1 MSRFRLTHWM
11 VTAGGVCA
19 LLLGAAAVQAQ
30 QYDNPQP
37 YDQSQGYDNADQAPG
52 RVARLAYL
60 SGQVQFA
67 PAGED
72 DWGSVEINRP
82 MVIGDRLLT
91 GDDGRAV
98 LELGDA
104 SIRIDNGSAFDFLDL
119 DQDNVQI
126 ELSQGTLNLAVRQL
140 DEGANFEVDTPTVA
154 CTAAQPGMCVL

>member
-1 MSRFRLTHWM
+1 MSRFHMMRWM
-11 VTAGGVCA
+11 SIAGGVCA
-19 LLLGAAAVQAQ
+19 LLLGATAAQAQ
-30 QYDNPQP
+30 QYDDSQS
-37 YDQSQGYDNADQAPG
+37 YDTSQNYDTAEQAPG

-67 PAGED
+67 PAGEN
-72 DWGSVEINRP
+72 DWGSIEVNRP

-104 SIRIDNGSAFDFLDL
+104 AIRIDNDSAFDFLNL

-140 DEGANFEVDTPTVA
+140 AQGENFEVDTPTVA
-154 CTAAQPGMCVL
+154 FV